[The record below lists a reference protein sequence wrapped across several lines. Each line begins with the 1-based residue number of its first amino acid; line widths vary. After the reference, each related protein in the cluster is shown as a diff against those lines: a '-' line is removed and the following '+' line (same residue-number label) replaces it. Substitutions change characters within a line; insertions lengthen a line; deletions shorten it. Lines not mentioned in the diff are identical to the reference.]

1 MGRRTLLICAAAVA
15 VSCGPSTPPVQQ
27 TKKDATEEAWYPKTT
42 EDLNGIDRKAEA
54 AFHAGD
60 QDKAAALIEQGKKLQ
75 EQLLEARQ
83 PTLAAMQAVADL
95 DELYGDML
103 FTNRNYGWARMFY
116 QKNLARW
123 KHFPEQNDETAKR
136 VKLAEDGIAACD
148 RKILQ

>member
-1 MGRRTLLICAAAVA
+1 M
-15 VSCGPSTPPVQQ
+15 
-27 TKKDATEEAWYPKTT
+27 KKDITEEAWYPKTA
-42 EDLNGIDRKAEA
+42 ENLSALDRKAEA
-54 AFHAGD
+54 AFHSGD

-83 PTLAAMQAVADL
+83 PTLSAMQAVADL

-123 KHFPEQNDETAKR
+123 KHFPEQNDETTRR
-136 VKLAEDGIAACD
+136 VKLANDGIAACD
-148 RKILQ
+148 KKIMQ